1 MSPRPIALLRLVRI
15 SLAPSA
21 VADPLVG
28 LVLGGA
34 GAWPAGARAP
44 ALVAASLGVYHGAMA
59 LNDWADREADRRARP
74 ERPLPRG
81 EVAPAVALALGAGL
95 VLAGVGAAFAVAPRV
110 GLLLALV
117 ASLAVLYDLAGR
129 GPLVGPLLLGACRAG
144 NLAAGM
150 LAATGASGAAEL
162 PARAW
167 LVPGLYGA
175 YVWAVSRLARLEDEE
190 DPRPL
195 GERPRSLVLT
205 ALAALGLVPAATWL
219 LPGGPSASGAGAAAL
234 VVAAAALGPA
244 RAALRTSAWSRA
256 DVGRLTGMLLRRLL
270 AFGSAAALL
279 TLEGGR
285 ASLAVG
291 LGVLAG
297 YPLSWALRR
306 AFPPT

>member
-1 MSPRPIALLRLVRI
+1 VSVRPIALLRLARV

-21 VADPLVG
+21 AADPLVG
-28 LVLGGA
+28 LVLAGG
-34 GAWPAGARAP
+34 GAWPAGARALP
-44 ALVAASLGVYHGAMA
+44 LVAASLGVYHGALV

-81 EVAPAVALALGAGL
+81 EVAPVTALALGAAL
-95 VLAGVGAAFAVAPRV
+95 VLGGVAAACAVAPGVGAWM
-110 GLLLALV
+110 ALV
-117 ASLAVLYDLAGR
+117 AALAVGYDLAGR
-129 GPLVGPLLLGACRAG
+129 GPLLGPFLLGACRAG
-144 NLAAGM
+144 NLGAGM
-150 LAATGASGAAEL
+150 LAAGAGEGL

-167 LVPGLYGA
+167 LLPALYGG
-175 YVWAVSRLARLEDEE
+175 YVFSLSRLARLEDEE

-195 GERPRSLVLT
+195 GQRPRALV
-205 ALAALGLVPAATWL
+205 LAALALLAGVPLGTWL
-219 LPGGPSASGAGAAAL
+219 LPGGPSALGAGAAAA
-234 VVAAAALGPA
+234 VVGVALLRPA
-244 RAALRTSAWSRA
+244 RAALRQPAWSRA
-256 DVGRLTGMLLRRLL
+256 EVGRLTGMLLRRLL